1 MTMTRPVW
9 LAGVWAAAGFVIT
22 VAAAPQPR
30 ALTQQTWHVTGV
42 PRTALVAAPAT
53 AVPAAGSPLV
63 LVFHGHGGTSAHSAR
78 TYAIHTHWPEA
89 VVIYAQG
96 LPTPGQLTDPEGL
109 KPGWQH
115 APGTQGD
122 RDLKFTDEMIRWARA
137 RFRIDPARVFAAG
150 HSNGGTFT
158 YVLWAA
164 RGDVFAA
171 FAPSASVFRK
181 ELIASAKP
189 KPALV
194 ILGEKDQQ
202 VPVAAQRFSLE
213 ATLRLD
219 QASRTG
225 DPWSGR
231 YATLH
236 KSSIGATVVAY
247 IHPGDH
253 TMPEDAGEMMAKF
266 FKGF

>member
-1 MTMTRPVW
+1 MTRRVW
-9 LAGVWAAAGFVIT
+9 LAGVLAAAGLTMT
-22 VAAAPQPR
+22 VAAAPQPVGV
-30 ALTQQTWHVTGV
+30 TKQTWQVSGV
-42 PRTALVAAPAT
+42 ARTALVASPTAP
-53 AVPAAGSPLV
+53 VPAAGSPLV

-96 LPTPGQLTDPEGL
+96 LPTPGKLSDPEGV

-115 APGTQGD
+115 TPGTEGD
-122 RDLKFTDEMIRWARA
+122 RDLKFTDEMIKWARA
-137 RFRIDPARVFAAG
+137 RYRIDPARIFAAG

-164 RGDVFAA
+164 RADVFAA

-194 ILGEKDQQ
+194 ILGEKDQL
-202 VPVAAQRFSLE
+202 VPVAAQRLSLE

-219 QASRTG
+219 QASRSG
-225 DPWSGR
+225 EAWSGR
-231 YATLH
+231 YVTLH
-236 KSSIGATVVAY
+236 KSSIGATVVTY

-253 TMPEDAGEMMAKF
+253 TMPDDAGQMMAKF
-266 FKGF
+266 FKQF